1 MKDTWRKKTFEA
13 VKMRNIPIAKP
24 LIGDEEIKAVVEV
37 LKSGMLAHGKEVE
50 AFEKEFAD
58 YLDAKHGIAVA
69 NGTAALDVAL
79 KALKIGSGNEV
90 ITTPFTFIASATS
103 ILFQGAKPVF
113 ADIDPKTYNLDPD
126 DVLEKITDK
135 TKAILVVHLYGQPAN
150 MKVFTEIAEDHNLYL
165 IEDCA
170 QAHGATF
177 EGRKVGTFGHV
188 AAFSFYPTKNM
199 TTGEGGMVVTND
211 DELAERAKLI
221 RSHGQA
227 EKYLH
232 VELGYNL
239 RTTNMAGALGRVQL
253 RKLDKWNEI
262 RNENAKRLSAG
273 IEKIPGLTPPYVDPK
288 VYHVF
293 HQYVIR
299 IEDEFP
305 LSRGELM
312 AKLRELGIGTAVH
325 YPMPVHWQPLFQK
338 LGYEK
343 DCCPNAIEASKRV
356 LSLPVHP
363 SVSDEDIQH
372 ILETLKELAF

>member
-1 MKDTWRKKTFEA
+1 
-13 VKMRNIPIAKP
+13 MRRIPIAKP
-24 LIGDEEIKAVVEV
+24 MIGEEEINAVVEV

-50 AFEKEFAD
+50 AFEREFAD
-58 YLDAKHGIAVA
+58 YLGAKHGVAVA

-79 KALKIGSGNEV
+79 KALGIGPGDEV

-103 ILFQGAKPVF
+103 ILFQNAKPVF

-126 DVLEKITDK
+126 EVLEKITDK

-150 MKVFTEIAEDHNLYL
+150 MKILTEIAEDYNLYL

-170 QAHGATF
+170 QAHGAMF
-177 EGRKVGTFGHV
+177 EGRKAGTFGHI

-211 DELAERAKLI
+211 DELARRAKLI

-239 RTTNMAGALGRVQL
+239 RTTNIAGAIGRVQL
-253 RKLDKWNEI
+253 RKLDEWNRI
-262 RNENAKRLSAG
+262 RNENAERLSEG
-273 IEKIPGLTPPYVDPK
+273 IRKIHGLVPPYVDPR

-293 HQYVIR
+293 HQYVISVE
-299 IEDEFP
+299 EDFP
-305 LSRGELM
+305 MSRDELM
-312 AKLRELGIGTAVH
+312 TKLLERGIGTAVH
-325 YPMPVHWQPLFQK
+325 YPMPVHHQPLFQK

-343 DCCPNAIEASKRV
+343 DCCPNAIEASRKV

-363 SVSDEDIQH
+363 AVSDEDIAY
-372 ILETLKELAF
+372 ILETLNELAS